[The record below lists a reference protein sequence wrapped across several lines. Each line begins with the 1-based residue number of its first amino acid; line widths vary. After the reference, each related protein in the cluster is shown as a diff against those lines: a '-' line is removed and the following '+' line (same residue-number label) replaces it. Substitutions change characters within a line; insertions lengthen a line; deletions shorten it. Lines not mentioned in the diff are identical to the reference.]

1 MNEEMNEL
9 TDLAIEGV
17 ENVSGTAGDSLDI
30 QALNEKI
37 EKASRVTDL
46 IRHEMSKT
54 IIGQTAMVDKLL
66 IGLLANVHVLLEGV
80 AGLAKT
86 LAINSLSK
94 ALDA

>member
-37 EKASRVTDL
+37 EKESAFIDILSM
-46 IRHEMSKT
+46 EMNKVIVGQKHMVET
-54 IIGQTAMVDKLL
+54 IVKSFFP
-66 IGLLANVHVLLEGV
+66 N
-80 AGLAKT
+80 T
-86 LAINSLSK
+86 LF
-94 ALDA
+94 